1 MFLLLN
7 YFLDVLFPK
16 RCIGC
21 LKLVKDD
28 LNFCEDCLVKIRIF
42 NSFFCS
48 KCGARIPEFQK
59 ICHKGEKFILGAATD
74 YNDIVKQAIWRLKF
88 KFIKRGAYPLANLLI
103 NYFKNLN
110 FSNKKNKNF
119 IVIPIPLSKKRFK
132 ERGFNQSELIA
143 QIFANYF
150 NFKLEKN
157 VLYRWKHAKP
167 QSEIDDFNLRRQNVL
182 NCFKVLNKDLIT
194 NKNIIL
200 IDDVV
205 TSGATFKE
213 AVKVL
218 KESGAKFILAL
229 AIAKA

>member
-1 MFLLLN
+1 MFLLD
-7 YFLDVLFPK
+7 YFLDILFPK
-16 RCIGC
+16 RCISC

-28 LNFCEDCLVKIRIF
+28 TIFCEDCLSKIRIF
-42 NSFFCS
+42 NSFFCP
-48 KCGARIPEFQK
+48 KCSARIPEFKK
-59 ICHKGEKFILGAATD
+59 ICHKEEKFILGAATD

-103 NYFKNLN
+103 NYFKNLD
-110 FSNKKNKNF
+110 FKHKTYF
-119 IVIPIPLSKKRFK
+119 VVIPIPLSKKRFK

-150 NFKLEKN
+150 NFKLETS
-157 VLYRWKHAKP
+157 VLYREKHSKP
-167 QSEIDDFNLRRQNVL
+167 QSEIDDFNLRKQNVL
-182 NCFKVLNKDLIT
+182 NCFKVLNKDLIL

-200 IDDVV
+200 IDDVT

-218 KESGAKFILAL
+218 KEAGAKSILAL
-229 AIAKA
+229 AVAKA